1 MRNYTLR
8 IFTKY
13 LWRGG
18 FAMVCLLPRTR
29 ECLRP
34 SDQKT
39 SAFRQEAPMPPSPCS
54 LQVNGAANTVQI
66 ASNPPHYLQG
76 VDSLASI
83 KRYGCDQEI
92 CGEACPAVYWFRV
105 ISGGARQCITRAD
118 GRRQIVELLLPGDFF
133 GFCARNEYDFSVEAV
148 AEGTRIACYPRQ
160 RIEAAAERD
169 PALAREL
176 RMLAFEAISRSQA
189 QLLIVGRLT
198 ATEKVGGFLL
208 AMSGRLS
215 VGPADVVA
223 LPISRYDIADYLAI
237 SVETVSRSLTEL
249 RRRGLIAF
257 TGTRRVRIID
267 RHSLEDLH
275 GLSMQRRVPSFKP
288 RFAA

>member
-1 MRNYTLR
+1 VDISGLSIRKPQHFER
-8 IFTKY
+8 RF
-13 LWRGG
+13 
-18 FAMVCLLPRTR
+18 
-29 ECLRP
+29 
-34 SDQKT
+34 
-39 SAFRQEAPMPPSPCS
+39 PMPPSPS
-54 LQVNGAANTVQI
+54 SSRDIGVANALQI
-66 ASNPPHYLQG
+66 ASNPPHRLQG

-92 CGEACPAVYWFRV
+92 CGAACPAVYWFRV
-105 ISGGARQCITRAD
+105 ISGGARQCVTRAD
-118 GRRQIVELLLPGDFF
+118 GRRQIVELLFPGDFF

-148 AEGTRIACYPRQ
+148 AEGTRIACYPRK
-160 RIEAAAERD
+160 RIEATAERE
-169 PALAREL
+169 PALARAL
-176 RMLAFEAISRSQA
+176 RMLAFEVISRSQA

-215 VGPADVVA
+215 VDPADVVT

-267 RHSLEDLH
+267 RNSLEDLH
-275 GLSMQRRVPSFKP
+275 GLPMQRRAPSFKP

>member
-1 MRNYTLR
+1 MFCPLR
-8 IFTKY
+8 
-13 LWRGG
+13 
-18 FAMVCLLPRTR
+18 PR

-34 SDQKT
+34 YDQT

-54 LQVNGAANTVQI
+54 IQVNRAANPIRI
-66 ASNPPHYLQG
+66 ASNPPHPLQG
-76 VDSLASI
+76 VDSLALI

-92 CGEACPAVYWFRV
+92 CGEACPAVNWFRV
-105 ISGGARQCITRAD
+105 ISGGARQCVTRAD
-118 GRRQIVELLLPGDFF
+118 GRRQIVELLLPGEFF

-160 RIEAAAERD
+160 RIDAMAERD
-169 PALAREL
+169 HALAREL
-176 RMLAFEAISRSQA
+176 RMLAYEAISRSQA

-198 ATEKVGGFLL
+198 ATEKVGAFLL

-215 VGPADVVA
+215 VGPRDVVT

-249 RRRGLIAF
+249 RRSGLIAF

-267 RHSLEDLH
+267 RNALEDLH
-275 GLSMQRRVPSFKP
+275 ALPCSVAPHRSSLGSQRSCLPILPTFG
-288 RFAA
+288 

>member
-1 MRNYTLR
+1 
-8 IFTKY
+8 
-13 LWRGG
+13 
-18 FAMVCLLPRTR
+18 
-29 ECLRP
+29 
-34 SDQKT
+34 
-39 SAFRQEAPMPPSPCS
+39 MPPSPCS
-54 LQVNGAANTVQI
+54 IKVI
-66 ASNPPHYLQG
+66 ASHPPHPLQS
-76 VDSLASI
+76 VDSLAST

-105 ISGGARQCITRAD
+105 ISGGARRCVSRAD
-118 GRRQIVELLLPGDFF
+118 ARRQIVELLLPGDFF

-148 AEGTRIACYPRQ
+148 AEGTRIACYPRR
-160 RIEAAAERD
+160 RIEAMAD
-169 PALAREL
+169 ALAREL

-189 QLLIVGRLT
+189 QLLIGRLT

-267 RHSLEDLH
+267 RNSLEGFMDCRCSVAPHRSSLRSRRSRLPNF
-275 GLSMQRRVPSFKP
+275 LSFG
-288 RFAA
+288 

>member
-1 MRNYTLR
+1 MSPALR
-8 IFTKY
+8 SEKLSAST
-13 LWRGG
+13 RG
-18 FAMVCLLPRTR
+18 
-29 ECLRP
+29 
-34 SDQKT
+34 S
-39 SAFRQEAPMPPSPCS
+39 MPPSPCS
-54 LQVNGAANTVQI
+54 IKVNGAANTVQI
-66 ASNPPHYLQG
+66 ASNPPHPLQS

-105 ISGGARQCITRAD
+105 ISGGARRCVSRAD

-160 RIEAAAERD
+160 RIEAMAERD

-208 AMSGRLS
+208 AMSGRVS

-223 LPISRYDIADYLAI
+223 LPISRYYIADYLAI

>member
-1 MRNYTLR
+1 
-8 IFTKY
+8 
-13 LWRGG
+13 
-18 FAMVCLLPRTR
+18 
-29 ECLRP
+29 
-34 SDQKT
+34 
-39 SAFRQEAPMPPSPCS
+39 MPPSPCS

-66 ASNPPHYLQG
+66 ASNPTHYLQG
-76 VDSLASI
+76 VDSFASI

-105 ISGGARQCITRAD
+105 ISGGARQCVTRAD

-133 GFCARNEYDFSVEAV
+133 GFCTRDEYDFSVEAV
-148 AEGTRIACYPRQ
+148 AQGTRIACYPRQ
-160 RIEAAAERD
+160 RIEATAERD

-176 RMLAFEAISRSQA
+176 RMLAFEAISRTQA
-189 QLLIVGRLT
+189 QLLIIGLLT
-198 ATEKVGGFLL
+198 ATEKVAGFLL

-223 LPISRYDIADYLAI
+223 LPFSRYDIADYLAI

-257 TGTRRVRIID
+257 AGTRRVRIID
-267 RHSLEDLH
+267 RNSLEDFH
-275 GLSMQRRVPSFKP
+275 GLPMQRRAPSFKP